1 MQPEERQVRI
11 GDGVDQP
18 AHGAARLDGQLEVLA
33 AERHDHDT
41 GLRPGQAR
49 DPVAVQAGAVDRE
62 ARRDRAGGRLED
74 DFAAAIQKTHH
85 PRPRPDLPSGAR
97 DQAGQGGG
105 DGAVV
110 GDRGARHVQRGDAA
124 AERLDVAHL
133 LRPQKR
139 QATHAVRDAATV
151 DLLQTGNLARLGRHH
166 ELAAAQERH
175 AVLLAE
181 AGHGRRPFGAQA
193 GLVRARPVKDAGV
206 DDTAVAAALVRAH
219 AVLLLE
225 DDDSHL
231 RVESDRG
238 QGGRE
243 PDDPPSDDDERA
255 AHGTGSNPLDLG
267 LWIGDQKGD
276 SSTGLPSLPLGGG
289 GGTYP
294 VGGPV
299 ARISLRF
306 TVT

>member
-1 MQPEERQVRI
+1 MASSKYSPRNGTI
-11 GDGVDQP
+11 
-18 AHGAARLDGQLEVLA
+18 
-33 AERHDHDT
+33 T
-41 GLRPGQAR
+41 TPGSA
-49 DPVAVQAGAVDRE
+49 P
-62 ARRDRAGGRLED
+62 
-74 DFAAAIQKTHH
+74 
-85 PRPRPDLPSGAR
+85 
-97 DQAGQGGG
+97 
-105 DGAVV
+105 
-110 GDRGARHVQRGDAA
+110 
-124 AERLDVAHL
+124 AERLDLAHL

-151 DLLQTGNLARLGRHH
+151 DLLQTRNLARLRRHH
-166 ELAAAQERH
+166 ELAAAQERQ

-181 AGHGRRPFGAQA
+181 TGHGRRALDAQA

-238 QGGRE
+238 QGGGE
-243 PDDPPSDDDERA
+243 PDDPPADDDERA

-267 LWIGDQKGD
+267 LWKGDQKGD